1 MMSKSSQSGMVQTPG
16 AVGIPVD
23 VLTWHDFNNFR
34 VWVHSRKIK
43 DGHRPIGLA
52 IESMAPGSPK
62 PSEEESELRLQ
73 LAAQVKGKTS
83 DSFLQASS
91 LRGIPLGQIL
101 EFHSA
106 LLTKSKFSSDY
117 ETLLKATM
125 RATLTDVKP
134 RTKSKVFDTD
144 WQNKSLVIR
153 TNKKGQKTISI
164 ENTTGTDLDEES
176 STDNHELRAKSKD
189 SILIAK
195 VYSEQSESGNK
206 RPAKRTAEMLQIT
219 TSLVYVAVRTARKH
233 GWLSSEGTG
242 NAGGTLTKSGADEFK
257 RIKGEVRLLEYLK
270 QLDLKGK

>member
-1 MMSKSSQSGMVQTPG
+1 MSKSSQSGMVQTPG

-134 RTKSKVFDTD
+134 RTKSNVFDTD

-270 QLDLKGK
+270 QLDSKGK

>member
-1 MMSKSSQSGMVQTPG
+1 MSKSSQSGIVHAPG

-34 VWVHSRKIK
+34 VWVHSRKFK

-73 LAAQVKGKTS
+73 LAAQVKGKAS

-91 LRGIPLGQIL
+91 LRGMPLGQIL

-117 ETLLKATM
+117 QTLLKATM

-153 TNKKGQKTISI
+153 TNKKGQKSISI
-164 ENTTGTDLDEES
+164 ENVTGNNLSEEA
-176 STDNHELRAKSKD
+176 STDNHELRATSED

-242 NAGGTLTKSGADEFK
+242 NAGGALTESGADEFK

>member
-1 MMSKSSQSGMVQTPG
+1 MSKSSQSGMVQTPG

-206 RPAKRTAEMLQIT
+206 RPAKRTAEMLQVT

>member
-1 MMSKSSQSGMVQTPG
+1 MSKSSQSGMVQTPG

-23 VLTWHDFNNFR
+23 VLTWHDFNNSR

>member
-1 MMSKSSQSGMVQTPG
+1 MNKSSQSGMVQSPG
-16 AVGIPVD
+16 SVGVPVD

-52 IESMAPGSPK
+52 IESLAPGSPK
-62 PSEEESELRLQ
+62 PSEDESELRLQ
-73 LAAQVKGKTS
+73 LAAQAKGKTS

-91 LRGIPLGQIL
+91 LRGMPLGQIL

-106 LLTKSKFSSDY
+106 LLTKTKFTSDY
-117 ETLLKATM
+117 EVLLKSAM

-153 TNKKGQKTISI
+153 TNKKGQKSISV
-164 ENTTGTDLDEES
+164 ERNSDMVLSETT
-176 STDNHELRAKSKD
+176 STDNRELRARSED

-195 VYSEQSESGNK
+195 VYAEQSESGNK
-206 RPAKRTAEMLQIT
+206 RPAKRTAEMLQIS

-270 QLDLKGK
+270 QLDSKGK

>member
-1 MMSKSSQSGMVQTPG
+1 MSRYSQSGMVQVPG
-16 AVGIPVD
+16 AVGVPVD
-23 VLTWHDFNNFR
+23 VLTWHDFSNFR
-34 VWVHSRKIK
+34 VWVHSRKDK
-43 DGHRPIGLA
+43 DGHRPIGLS
-52 IESMAPGSPK
+52 IESVAPGSPK

-73 LAAQVKGKTS
+73 LAAQAKGKTA

-91 LRGIPLGQIL
+91 LRGMPLGQIL

-117 ETLLKATM
+117 ETLMEMAVK
-125 RATLTDVKP
+125 ATLTDVKP

-153 TNKKGQKTISI
+153 TNKKGQKSISI
-164 ENTTGTDLDEES
+164 EQTKAAVLSDTTGTEKP
-176 STDNHELRAKSKD
+176 ELRATSFD

-206 RPAKRTAEMLQIT
+206 RPAKRTAEMLQIP

>member
-1 MMSKSSQSGMVQTPG
+1 MSKSSQSGMVQSPG
-16 AVGIPVD
+16 AVGVPVD

-43 DGHRPIGLA
+43 DGHRPIGLS
-52 IESMAPGSPK
+52 IESVAPGSPR
-62 PSEEESELRLQ
+62 PSEEESELRIQ
-73 LAAQVKGKTS
+73 LAAQVKGKTP
-83 DSFLQASS
+83 DAFLQASS
-91 LRGIPLGQIL
+91 LRGMPLGQIL

-117 ETLLKATM
+117 ETLLKAAM
-125 RATLTDVKP
+125 KATLTDVKP

-153 TNKKGQKTISI
+153 TNKKGQKSISI
-164 ENTTGTDLDEES
+164 EKTTGSDMVEAT
-176 STDNHELRAKSKD
+176 STDIRELRAKSED

-242 NAGGTLTKSGADEFK
+242 NAGGALTKSGADEFK

>member
-1 MMSKSSQSGMVQTPG
+1 MSKSSQSGMVQTPG

>member
-1 MMSKSSQSGMVQTPG
+1 
-16 AVGIPVD
+16 
-23 VLTWHDFNNFR
+23 
-34 VWVHSRKIK
+34 
-43 DGHRPIGLA
+43 
-52 IESMAPGSPK
+52 
-62 PSEEESELRLQ
+62 
-73 LAAQVKGKTS
+73 
-83 DSFLQASS
+83 
-91 LRGIPLGQIL
+91 
-101 EFHSA
+101 
-106 LLTKSKFSSDY
+106 
-117 ETLLKATM
+117 M
-125 RATLTDVKP
+125 RTTLTDVKP

-164 ENTTGTDLDEES
+164 ENTTGTDLEEES

>member
-1 MMSKSSQSGMVQTPG
+1 MSKSSQSGMVQTPG

-125 RATLTDVKP
+125 RTTLTDVKP

-270 QLDLKGK
+270 QLDLKAK

>member
-1 MMSKSSQSGMVQTPG
+1 MSRSSQSGMVQVPG
-16 AVGIPVD
+16 AVGVPVD
-23 VLTWHDFNNFR
+23 VLTWHDFSNFR
-34 VWVHSRKIK
+34 VWVHSRKVK
-43 DGHRPIGLA
+43 DGHRPIGLS
-52 IESMAPGSPK
+52 IESAAPGSPK

-73 LAAQVKGKTS
+73 LAAQAKGKTA

-91 LRGIPLGQIL
+91 LRGMPLGQIL

-117 ETLLKATM
+117 ETLMKMAM
-125 RATLTDVKP
+125 KATLTDVKP

-153 TNKKGQKTISI
+153 TNKKGQKSISI
-164 ENTTGTDLDEES
+164 EQTKAAVLSDTTGTEKP
-176 STDNHELRAKSKD
+176 ELRATSFD

-206 RPAKRTAEMLQIT
+206 RPAKRTAEMLQIP

-257 RIKGEVRLLEYLK
+257 RIKGEVRLHEYLT
-270 QLDLKGK
+270 QLDSKGK

>member
-1 MMSKSSQSGMVQTPG
+1 MSKFSQSGMVQSPG
-16 AVGIPVD
+16 AVSVPVD

-34 VWVHSRKIK
+34 VWVHSRKVK
-43 DGHRPIGLA
+43 DGHRPIGLS
-52 IESMAPGSPK
+52 IESVAPGSPK

-73 LAAQVKGKTS
+73 LAAQIKGKTS
-83 DSFLQASS
+83 DAFLQASS
-91 LRGIPLGQIL
+91 LRGMPLGQIL

-106 LLTKSKFSSDY
+106 LLTKSKFTSEY
-117 ETLLKATM
+117 ETLLNVAM
-125 RATLTDVKP
+125 RASLTDVKP

-153 TNKKGQKTISI
+153 TNKKGQKSISI
-164 ENTTGTDLDEES
+164 GKTNGTDLVEAT
-176 STDNHELRAKSKD
+176 STDIRELRATSED

-242 NAGGTLTKSGADEFK
+242 NAGGTLTTSGADEFK

-270 QLDLKGK
+270 QLDSKGK

>member
-1 MMSKSSQSGMVQTPG
+1 MSRSSQSGMVQTPG

-23 VLTWHDFNNFR
+23 VLTWHDFNNSR

-270 QLDLKGK
+270 QLASKGK

>member
-1 MMSKSSQSGMVQTPG
+1 MSKSSQSGMVQTPG

-125 RATLTDVKP
+125 RTTLTDVKP

>member
-1 MMSKSSQSGMVQTPG
+1 MSKSSQSGMVQTPG

-125 RATLTDVKP
+125 RATLADVKP

-270 QLDLKGK
+270 QLDSKGK